1 MSGPG
6 ELTWNEAMERA
17 HAALI
22 DSERLYDD
30 INASKGRSNLDIE
43 KHLRRSEV
51 RAAQAQA
58 WLMLAGELGS
68 QGERTAT
75 KEPDLGAD
83 GRRPRRR
90 RTTTTRDGSRRPGL
104 KREVSAADQ
113 PRVERTPR
121 LLAPAQAPR
130 DWLAHT
136 WDQNAASG
144 STILAKRTSLD
155 PPAEVRAAP
164 CRT

>member
-17 HAALI
+17 RAALI

-51 RAAQAQA
+51 RATQAQA

-68 QGERTAT
+68 QGERYGHQGT
-75 KEPDLGAD
+75 
-83 GRRPRRR
+83 
-90 RTTTTRDGSRRPGL
+90 
-104 KREVSAADQ
+104 
-113 PRVERTPR
+113 
-121 LLAPAQAPR
+121 
-130 DWLAHT
+130 
-136 WDQNAASG
+136 
-144 STILAKRTSLD
+144 
-155 PPAEVRAAP
+155 
-164 CRT
+164 